1 MRAARGF
8 AFEKVMERAMDR
20 QDLQMFD
27 GFMKRD
33 GMVVPFRR
41 DKIVSAI
48 SRAADEVARRD
59 HVEVGAHMPE
69 QLADL
74 VIAQLLDPKSEYFV
88 APDAEGRQIPHIE
101 DMQDLIEI
109 VLAEQGYAPIVAA
122 YKRYRKHR
130 ELARERIR
138 VRQSGPRSR
147 DGKPVDLTDA
157 SLLLVESADKGHTLP
172 WDRKELIDTLRRHTD
187 LNEEV
192 ALNIAKT
199 VENQIIAS
207 HISSVDS
214 NLVRELLNNE
224 LTLRGYRH
232 QLRDLSVYGVSRQ
245 FVDRL
250 MYAKSQE
257 NSNIVNNNPEA
268 VQLGIA
274 ELVLKQWALDTIFTE
289 DLKAAH
295 NTGAIHLHDLGYP
308 HRVYCSSHS
317 VEYVKKY
324 GLRGL
329 NNLNNESAPAHSA
342 HVLTTHLHT
351 FVASMQA
358 NYAGA
363 LGLAY
368 INIMYAPYLRGMPRE
383 EILQVAQ
390 GLIFGGAQNAFSR
403 GGQTIFLDFN
413 IHTGVPAYL
422 KTVPAV
428 GPRGKYMLRRADG
441 TVERLEERIRPEK
454 DASGN
459 RLMELYLRDADGADR
474 CVLRELPDAKRGM
487 ALDPAVE
494 ADLAARGEKIL
505 TYGDFEEEA
514 REMTR
519 ALLEVW
525 EAGDANGHVFEF
537 PKCDFHVSAETFTD
551 PAQLAIYERACEV
564 ASRNGSVYFIFDR
577 DEVTLSACCRLR
589 TTIQDNHMMRHPES
603 MRFCGFQN
611 VTINIPQC
619 MYRAARAGRKTLD
632 GLLDEIDR
640 MMDLAVKAHEQK
652 RRRIAEMLSG
662 PGFPLWQIGKM
673 ANDGKPYVD
682 LSTATYIIGL
692 IGVNDAVRFLTG
704 EEFHESPAALR
715 LGEKIVAHMY
725 LRAKK
730 LSVKHQMKL
739 TLEESP
745 AESAARRL
753 AKADLVYYR
762 PEALTVFKGGSEDVA
777 YYTNSVHL
785 SADAPVTLVERIR
798 KQARFHSLIES
809 GAITHAFIGEQRPS
823 PAAIDRLVRDTFF
836 RTQSA
841 QLVLSPEFTYC
852 LECGH
857 NMRGLQHR
865 CTVCGSA
872 NVEGETRVVGYFS
885 KVKNWNKSKRDG
897 ELPARQ
903 RGHYA
908 VEPADCAAPSAAPSA
923 VPSVPVVPAVPSTT
937 PSAEPAHV

>member
-1 MRAARGF
+1 
-8 AFEKVMERAMDR
+8 
-20 QDLQMFD
+20 
-27 GFMKRD
+27 
-33 GMVVPFRR
+33 MVVPFRR
-41 DKIVSAI
+41 EKIIRAI
-48 SRAADEVARRD
+48 SCAAAEVERRD
-59 HVEVGAHMPE
+59 HVEVSENMPE

-74 VIAQLLDPKSEYFV
+74 VIAQLQDPKSEYYV
-88 APDAEGRQIPHIE
+88 TPDANGHRIPHIE

-122 YKRYRKHR
+122 YKRFRKHR

-138 VRQSGPRSR
+138 VRNPAKSSS
-147 DGKPVDLTDA
+147 GKPVDLTDA
-157 SLLLVESADKGHTLP
+157 SLLLVESVAKGSTMP
-172 WDRKELIDTLRRHTD
+172 WDRKELIETLMHHTD
-187 LNEEV
+187 LKEEV
-192 ALNIAKT
+192 AQNIAKT

-207 HISSVDS
+207 NISSVDS
-214 NLVRELLNNE
+214 TLIRELLNNE
-224 LTLRGYRH
+224 LSLRGYRH
-232 QLRDLSVYGVSRQ
+232 QLHDLSVYGVSRQ

-250 MYAKSQE
+250 MYAKSLE

-274 ELVLKQWALDTIFTE
+274 ELVLKQWALDTIFSA
-289 DLKAAH
+289 DLKTAH

-324 GLRGL
+324 GLKGL

-368 INIMYAPYLRGMPRE
+368 INIMYAPYLRGMDAA

-413 IHTGVPAYL
+413 IHTGVPGYL
-422 KTVPAV
+422 KSVPAV
-428 GPRGKYMLRRADG
+428 GPCGKYMLRRADG
-441 TVERLEERIRPEK
+441 SIARLEETTLSTT
-454 DASGN
+454 DANGN
-459 RLMELYLRDADGADR
+459 PLMELKVREEDGSWR
-474 CVLRELPDAKRGM
+474 CVLRETADDKHGMKLDA
-487 ALDPAVE
+487 AIDS
-494 ADLAARGEKIL
+494 DLAAHGEHIL

-514 REMTR
+514 RRMTR
-519 ALLEVW
+519 ALLDVW
-525 EAGDANGHVFEF
+525 EAGDAQGHVFEF
-537 PKCDFHVSAETFTD
+537 PKCDFHVSAETFED
-551 PAQLAIYERACEV
+551 PAQLAIYQRACEV

-611 VTINIPQC
+611 VTINLPQC
-619 MYRAARAGRKTLD
+619 MYRAARNGHSTLD
-632 GLLDEIDR
+632 GLLEEIDK
-640 MMDLAVKAHEQK
+640 MMELAVKAHEQK
-652 RRRIAEMLSG
+652 RRRISEMLSG

-682 LSTATYIIGL
+682 LATATYIIGI
-692 IGVNDAVRFLTG
+692 IGVNDAVHFLTG
-704 EEFHESPAALR
+704 KEFHESDAAMR
-715 LGEKIVAHMY
+715 LGEKIVAHMF

-739 TLEESP
+739 TLEETP

-762 PEALTVFKGGSEDVA
+762 TEALQTFKGGDEDVA

-785 SADAPVTLVERIR
+785 SADAPVSLVERIR

-809 GAITHAFIGEQRPS
+809 GAITHAFIGEERPS
-823 PAAIDRLVRDTFF
+823 PVAIDRLVRETFF

-852 LECGH
+852 QACGH
-857 NMRGLQHR
+857 NMRGLHDH
-865 CTVCGSA
+865 CTSCGSA

-897 ELPARQ
+897 ELKARQ
-903 RGHYA
+903 RGVYA
-908 VEPADCAAPSAAPSA
+908 VEANPGLVAACGGTSAAAETDGAIPLPTASTADPSWPGA
-923 VPSVPVVPAVPSTT
+923 PAEARTPVVHSSVEA
-937 PSAEPAHV
+937 

>member
-1 MRAARGF
+1 MN
-8 AFEKVMERAMDR
+8 KVETAV
-20 QDLQMFD
+20 FD
-27 GFMKRD
+27 GFRKRD
-33 GMVVPFRR
+33 GLVVPFRR
-41 DKIVSAI
+41 DKIAQAI
-48 SRAADEVARRD
+48 FRAADEVRRRD
-59 HVEVGAHMPE
+59 HVEVGETMPE
-69 QLADL
+69 QMADL
-74 VIAQLLDPKSEYFV
+74 VIQQLSDPRSEYYV
-88 APDAEGRQIPHIE
+88 SADAQGRRIPHIE

-122 YKRYRKHR
+122 YKRFRKHR
-130 ELARERIR
+130 QLARERIR
-138 VRQSGPRSR
+138 VRNQHKRESG
-147 DGKPVDLTDA
+147 DKPVDLTDA
-157 SLLLVESADKGHTLP
+157 SMLLVESVARGSTMP
-172 WDRKELIDTLRRHTD
+172 WDRKELIDTLVRHTD

-199 VENQIIAS
+199 VENQVIAS
-207 HISSVDS
+207 GMGSVDS
-214 NLVRELLNNE
+214 TLIRELLNNE
-224 LTLRGYRH
+224 LALRGYRH

-250 MYAKSQE
+250 MYAKSLE

-289 DLKAAH
+289 DLKNAH
-295 NTGAIHLHDLGYP
+295 NTGALHLHDLGYP

-329 NNLNNESAPAHSA
+329 NNLNNDSAPAHSA
-342 HVLTTHLHT
+342 HVLTGHLNT

-368 INIMYAPYLRGMPRE
+368 INIMFAPYLRGKSAK
-383 EILQVAQ
+383 EIRQVAQ

-413 IHTGVPAYL
+413 IHSGVPGYL
-422 KTVPAV
+422 KSVPAV
-428 GPRGKYMLRRADG
+428 GPCGTYLLQRATG
-441 TVERLEERIRPEK
+441 EVARLEEVIRPEK
-454 DASGN
+454 DPNGN
-459 RLMELYLRDADGADR
+459 RMMELFVKEADGSRR
-474 CVLRELPDAKRGM
+474 CVLRELADERHGQVYDAG
-487 ALDPAVE
+487 VQQ
-494 ADLAARGEKIL
+494 DLAARGERIL

-514 REMTR
+514 RELAR
-519 ALLEVW
+519 ALLGVW
-525 EAGDANGHVFEF
+525 EEGDANGHVFEF

-551 PAQLAIYERACEV
+551 PAQLAIYQRACEV

-589 TTIQDNHMMRHPES
+589 TTIQDNYMLRHPES

-619 MYRAARAGRKTLD
+619 MYRAARAGQRTYD
-632 GLLDEIDR
+632 GLIAEIDK
-640 MMDLAVKAHEQK
+640 MMDLCVKTHEQK

-662 PGFPLWQIGKM
+662 PGFPLWQIGKT
-673 ANDGKPYVD
+673 ACDGKPYVE
-682 LSTATYIIGL
+682 LEKATYIIGL
-692 IGVNDAVRFLTG
+692 IGVNDAVKFLIG
-704 EEFHESPAALR
+704 QEFHESDEALR
-715 LGEKIVAHMY
+715 LGEQIVAHMF
-725 LRAKK
+725 LRCKK
-730 LSVKHQMKL
+730 LSVKHKMKL

-762 PEALTVFKGGSEDVA
+762 EEALQSFKGGSEDVA
-777 YYTNSVHL
+777 YYTNSIHL
-785 SADAPVTLVERIR
+785 SADAPVSLVERIR

-809 GAITHAFIGEQRPS
+809 GAITHAFIGEERPS
-823 PAAIDRLVRDTFF
+823 PQAIETLMRETFF

-841 QLVLSPEFTYC
+841 QVTLSPEFTYC
-852 LECGH
+852 LDCGH
-857 NMRGLQHR
+857 NMRGLKEK
-865 CTVCGSA
+865 CTACGSA
-872 NVEGETRVVGYFS
+872 HVEGETRVVGYFS
-885 KVKNWNKSKRDG
+885 KINNWNKSKRHG

-903 RGHYA
+903 RGLYA
-908 VEPADCAAPSAAPSA
+908 VEAAAAPAPAPAAELQ
-923 VPSVPVVPAVPSTT
+923 PAE
-937 PSAEPAHV
+937 A

>member
-1 MRAARGF
+1 
-8 AFEKVMERAMDR
+8 MDKTETAT
-20 QDLQMFD
+20 FD
-27 GFMKRD
+27 GFRKRD
-33 GMVVPFRR
+33 GMVVSFRR
-41 DKIVSAI
+41 DKIVQAI
-48 SRAADEVARRD
+48 FRAADEVRRRD
-59 HVEVGAHMPE
+59 HVEVGETMPE
-69 QLADL
+69 QMADL
-74 VIAQLLDPKSEYFV
+74 VVQQLSDPRSEYHV
-88 APDAEGRQIPHIE
+88 SPDEQGKRIPHIE

-122 YKRYRKHR
+122 FKRFRKHR
-130 ELARERIR
+130 QLARERIR
-138 VRQSGPRSR
+138 VRNHHRRPGDS
-147 DGKPVDLTDA
+147 KPVDLTDA
-157 SLLLVESADKGHTLP
+157 SMLLVESVARGNTLP
-172 WDRKELIDTLRRHTD
+172 WDRKELIDTLVQHTD
-187 LNEEV
+187 LNGEV
-192 ALNIAKT
+192 VLNIAKT

-207 HISSVDS
+207 GMSSVDS
-214 NLVRELLNNE
+214 TLIRELLNNE
-224 LTLRGYRH
+224 LALRGYRH

-250 MYAKSQE
+250 MYAKSLE

-274 ELVLKQWALDTIFTE
+274 ELVLKQWALDTIFSA
-289 DLKAAH
+289 DLKNAH

-329 NNLNNESAPAHSA
+329 NNLNNDSAPASSA
-342 HVLTTHLHT
+342 HVLTGHLNT

-368 INIMYAPYLRGMPRE
+368 INIMFAPYLRGKSAK
-383 EILQVAQ
+383 EIRQVAQ

-413 IHTGVPAYL
+413 IHSGVPGYL

-428 GPRGKYMLRRADG
+428 GPCGRYMLHRADG
-441 TVERLEERIRPEK
+441 EVVRLEEVICDEK
-454 DASGN
+454 DANGN
-459 RLMELYLRDADGADR
+459 RMMELFAEEPDGSRR
-474 CVLRELPDAKRGM
+474 CVLREVADPKHGQV
-487 ALDPAVE
+487 LDSAVQ
-494 ADLAARGEKIL
+494 ADLAARGERIL

-514 REMTR
+514 RELAR
-519 ALLEVW
+519 ALLGVW
-525 EAGDANGHVFEF
+525 EEGDANGHVFEF

-551 PAQLAIYERACEV
+551 PAQMVVFQRACEV

-589 TTIQDNHMMRHPES
+589 TTIQDNYMLRHPES
-603 MRFCGFQN
+603 LRFCGFQN

-619 MYRAARAGRKTLD
+619 MYRAARAGVRTYE
-632 GLLDEIDR
+632 GLVAEIDK

-652 RRRIAEMLSG
+652 RSRIAEMVSA
-662 PGFPLWQIGKM
+662 PGFPLWQIGKTSC
-673 ANDGKPYVD
+673 DGKPYVELD
-682 LSTATYIIGL
+682 KATYIIGL
-692 IGVNDAVRFLTG
+692 IGVNDAVKFLIG
-704 EEFHESPAALR
+704 KEFHESGEALR
-715 LGEKIVAHMY
+715 MGEKLVAHMF
-725 LRAKK
+725 LRCKK
-730 LSVKHQMKL
+730 LSVKHKMKL

-762 PEALTVFKGGSEDVA
+762 DEALQVYKGGSEDVA

-785 SADAPVTLVERIR
+785 SADAPVSLVERIR

-809 GAITHAFIGEQRPS
+809 GAITHAFIGEERPA
-823 PAAIDRLVRDTFF
+823 PKAIETLIRETFF

-841 QLVLSPEFTYC
+841 QVTLSPEFTYC
-852 LECGH
+852 LDCGH
-857 NMRGLQHR
+857 NMRGLKER
-865 CTVCGSA
+865 CTACNSA
-872 NVEGETRVVGYFS
+872 HVEGETRVVGYFS
-885 KVKNWNKSKRDG
+885 KINNWNKSKRSG

-903 RGHYA
+903 RGVYA
-908 VEPADCAAPSAAPSA
+908 VETAAAPSSAPC
-923 VPSVPVVPAVPSTT
+923 VE
-937 PSAEPAHV
+937 AEPAEA

>member
-1 MRAARGF
+1 MNKSETAI
-8 AFEKVMERAMDR
+8 
-20 QDLQMFD
+20 FD
-27 GFMKRD
+27 GFRKRD

-41 DKIVSAI
+41 DKIVLAI
-48 SRAADEVARRD
+48 SRAADEVRRRD
-59 HVEVGAHMPE
+59 HVETGETMPE
-69 QLADL
+69 QMADL
-74 VIAQLLDPKSEYFV
+74 VVQQLSDPHSEYHV
-88 APDAEGRQIPHIE
+88 SPDEHGRRIPHIE

-122 YKRYRKHR
+122 YKRFRKHR
-130 ELARERIR
+130 QLARERIR
-138 VRQSGPRSR
+138 VRNQHKH
-147 DGKPVDLTDA
+147 DGNKPVDLTDA
-157 SLLLVESADKGHTLP
+157 SMLLVESVARGSTLP
-172 WDRKELIDTLRRHTD
+172 WDRKELIDTLVRHTD

-199 VENQIIAS
+199 VENQVIAS
-207 HISSVDS
+207 GMGSVDS
-214 NLVRELLNNE
+214 TLIRELLNNE
-224 LTLRGYRH
+224 LALRGYRH

-250 MYAKSQE
+250 MYAKSLE

-274 ELVLKQWALDTIFTE
+274 ELVLKQWALDTIFTA
-289 DLKAAH
+289 DLKNAH
-295 NTGAIHLHDLGYP
+295 NTGALHLHDLGYP

-329 NNLNNESAPAHSA
+329 NNLNNDSAPASSA
-342 HVLTTHLHT
+342 HVLTGHLNT

-368 INIMYAPYLRGMPRE
+368 INIMFAPYLRGKSAK
-383 EILQVAQ
+383 EIRQVAQ

-413 IHTGVPAYL
+413 IHTGVPGYL

-428 GPRGKYMLRRADG
+428 GQHGRYMLRRADG
-441 TVERLEERIRPEK
+441 TVARLEESIRAEK
-454 DASGN
+454 DANGN
-459 RLMELYLRDADGADR
+459 RMMELFATEADGSRR
-474 CVLRELPDAKRGM
+474 CVLREVADPKHGQAYDAEIEK
-487 ALDPAVE
+487 
-494 ADLAARGEKIL
+494 DLAARGERVL

-514 REMTR
+514 RELTR
-519 ALLEVW
+519 ALLDVW

-551 PAQLAIYERACEV
+551 PEQFAIYQRACEV

-589 TTIQDNHMMRHPES
+589 TTIQDNYMLRHPES

-619 MYRAARAGRKTLD
+619 MYRAARAGQNTFD
-632 GLLDEIDR
+632 GLVAEVDK
-640 MMDLAVKAHEQK
+640 MMDLCVKAHEQK
-652 RRRIAEMLSG
+652 RARIAQMISG
-662 PGFPLWQIGKM
+662 PGFPLWQIGKP
-673 ANDGKPYVD
+673 ACDGKPYVE
-682 LSTATYIIGL
+682 LEKATYIIGL
-692 IGVNDAVRFLTG
+692 IGVNDAVRFLMG
-704 EEFHESPAALR
+704 KEFHESEEALR
-715 LGEKIVAHMY
+715 LGEKLVAHMF
-725 LRAKK
+725 LRCKK
-730 LSVKHQMKL
+730 LSVKHKMKL

-762 PEALTVFKGGSEDVA
+762 EEALQVFKGGSEDVA

-785 SADAPVTLVERIR
+785 SADAPVSLVERIR

-809 GAITHAFIGEQRPS
+809 GAITHAFIGEERPS
-823 PAAIDRLVRDTFF
+823 PKAIETLIRETFF

-841 QLVLSPEFTYC
+841 QVTLSPEFTYC
-852 LECGH
+852 LDCGH
-857 NMRGLQHR
+857 NMRGIKEK
-865 CTVCGSA
+865 CTTCGSA
-872 NVEGETRVVGYFS
+872 RVEGETRVVGYFS
-885 KVKNWNKSKRDG
+885 KINNWNKSKRSG

-903 RGHYA
+903 RGIYA
-908 VEPADCAAPSAAPSA
+908 VESAA
-923 VPSVPVVPAVPSTT
+923 VPAACPESQ
-937 PSAEPAHV
+937 PAEA

>member
-1 MRAARGF
+1 MNKTEAI
-8 AFEKVMERAMDR
+8 V
-20 QDLQMFD
+20 FD
-27 GFMKRD
+27 GFRKRD

-41 DKIVSAI
+41 DKIVLAI
-48 SRAADEVARRD
+48 FRAADEVRRRD
-59 HVEVGAHMPE
+59 HVEVGETMPE
-69 QLADL
+69 QMADL
-74 VIAQLLDPKSEYFV
+74 VIQQLSDPRSEYHV
-88 APDAEGRQIPHIE
+88 SPDEHGRRIPHIE

-122 YKRYRKHR
+122 YKRFRKHR
-130 ELARERIR
+130 QLARERIR
-138 VRQSGPRSR
+138 VRSQQKAAS
-147 DGKPVDLTDA
+147 GKPVDLTDA
-157 SLLLVESADKGHTLP
+157 SMLLVESVVHGHTLP
-172 WDRKELIDTLRRHTD
+172 WDRKELVDSLLRHTD

-199 VENQIIAS
+199 VENQVIAS
-207 HISSVDS
+207 GMGSVDS
-214 NLVRELLNNE
+214 TLVRELLNNE
-224 LTLRGYRH
+224 LALRGYRH

-268 VQLGIA
+268 VQLALA
-274 ELVLKQWALDTIFTE
+274 ELVLKQWALDTIFSA
-289 DLKAAH
+289 DLKNAH
-295 NTGAIHLHDLGYP
+295 NTGALHLHDLGYP

-317 VEYVKKY
+317 VEYIKKY

-329 NNLNNESAPAHSA
+329 NNLNNESAPASSA
-342 HVLTTHLHT
+342 HVLTGHLHT

-368 INIMYAPYLRGMPRE
+368 INIMFAPYLRGKSAK
-383 EILQVAQ
+383 EIHQVAQ

-422 KTVPAV
+422 KDVPAV
-428 GPRGKYMLRRADG
+428 GPHGRYMLQRADG
-441 TVERLEERIRPEK
+441 TIAQLEEVIRDEL
-454 DASGN
+454 DANGN
-459 RLMELYLRDADGADR
+459 RLMELYVTDDDGTRR
-474 CVLRELPDAKRGM
+474 CVLREEPDPRHGQRYA
-487 ALDPAVE
+487 ADVAE
-494 ADLAARGEKIL
+494 ALAARGERLL
-505 TYGDFEEEA
+505 TYGDYEEEA
-514 REMTR
+514 RELTR
-519 ALLEVW
+519 ALLNVW

-551 PAQLAIYERACEV
+551 PAQLAIFQRACEV

-589 TTIQDNHMMRHPES
+589 TTIQDNYMLRHPES

-619 MYRAARAGRKTLD
+619 MYRAARAGERTFE
-632 GLLDEIDR
+632 GLVAEVDK
-640 MMDLAVKAHEQK
+640 MMDLCVKAHEQK
-652 RRRIAEMLSG
+652 RNRIAEMISG
-662 PGFPLWQIGKM
+662 PGFPLWQIGKP
-673 ANDGKPYVD
+673 ACDGKPYVELD
-682 LSTATYIIGL
+682 KATYIIGL

-704 EEFHESPAALR
+704 QEFHESEEAMR
-715 LGEKIVAHMY
+715 LGEKLVAHMF
-725 LRAKK
+725 LRCKK
-730 LSVKHQMKL
+730 LSVKHKMKL

-762 PEALTVFKGGSEDVA
+762 DEALQVYKGGSEDVA

-785 SADAPVTLVERIR
+785 SADAPVSLVERIR

-809 GAITHAFIGEQRPS
+809 GAITHAFIGEERPS
-823 PAAIDRLVRDTFF
+823 PQAIETLMRETFF

-841 QLVLSPEFTYC
+841 QVTLSPEFTYC
-852 LECGH
+852 LDCGH
-857 NMRGLQHR
+857 NMRGLKER
-865 CTVCGSA
+865 CTACGSA
-872 NVEGETRVVGYFS
+872 HVEGETRVVGYFS
-885 KVKNWNKSKRDG
+885 KINNWNKSKREG

-903 RGHYA
+903 RGIYA
-908 VEPADCAAPSAAPSA
+908 VEAASPVASQTMPAACPAPQ
-923 VPSVPVVPAVPSTT
+923 PVEA
-937 PSAEPAHV
+937 

>member
-1 MRAARGF
+1 
-8 AFEKVMERAMDR
+8 MESDT
-20 QDLQMFD
+20 QLFD
-27 GFMKRD
+27 GFCKRD

-41 DKIVSAI
+41 EKIVTAI
-48 SRAADEVARRD
+48 THAAEEVKRRD
-59 HVEVGAHMPE
+59 HIEVVETMPE
-69 QLADL
+69 KMADL
-74 VIAQLLDPKSEYFV
+74 VIAQLQDPQSEYYV
-88 APDAEGRQIPHIE
+88 NADANGKRIPQIE

-122 YKRYRKHR
+122 YKRFRKHR
-130 ELARERIR
+130 QLARERIH
-138 VRQSGPRSR
+138 VTNAKSKGA

-157 SLLLVESADKGHTLP
+157 SLLLVERSERGNSTP
-172 WDRKELIDTLRRHTD
+172 WDRRELVATLMAHTD
-187 LNEEV
+187 LNQEV

-199 VENQIIAS
+199 VENQVIAS
-207 HISSVDS
+207 GMRSVDS
-214 NLVRELLNNE
+214 SLLREFLNNE
-224 LTLRGYRH
+224 LSLRGYRH

-250 MYAKSQE
+250 MYAKSLE

-274 ELVLKQWALDTIFTE
+274 ELVLKQWALDTIFSP
-289 DLKAAH
+289 DLREAH

-317 VEYVKKY
+317 VEYIKKY

-329 NNLNNESAPAHSA
+329 NNLNNESSPAHTA

-368 INIMYAPYLRGMPRE
+368 INIMYAPYLVGCAPRE
-383 EILQVAQ
+383 IKQIAQ

-403 GGQTIFLDFN
+403 GGQTIFMDFN

-422 KTVPAV
+422 RDVPAV
-428 GPRGKYMLRRADG
+428 GPAGRYMLRDAAGAVHRLRE
-441 TVERLEERIRPEK
+441 ERLDEK
-454 DASGN
+454 DPNGHPLM
-459 RLMELYLRDADGADR
+459 RLWLDGETEATPARIVLQEAIDDKKGLVLDA
-474 CVLRELPDAKRGM
+474 
-487 ALDPAVE
+487 AVQ
-494 ADLAARGEKIL
+494 ADLDARGERIL
-505 TYGDFEEEA
+505 TYGDFQAEA
-514 REMTR
+514 RAMAT

-525 EAGDANGHVFEF
+525 EEGDANGHVFEF
-537 PKCDFHVSAETFTD
+537 PKCDFHVSAETYAD
-551 PAQLAIYERACEV
+551 PDQLAVYERACEV

-589 TTIQDNHMMRHPES
+589 TTIQDRYMMRHPES

-619 MYRAARAGRKTLD
+619 MYRAARAGRRNLE
-632 GLLDEIDR
+632 GLCAEIDA

-662 PGFPLWQIGKM
+662 PGYPLWQIGKL
-673 ANDGKPYVD
+673 ANDGMPYVD
-682 LSTATYIIGL
+682 LATATYIIGL
-692 IGVNDAVRFLTG
+692 IGVNDAVQFLTG
-704 EEFHESPAALR
+704 KQFHESDEAIR
-715 LGEKIVAHMY
+715 LGEKIVAHMF

-730 LSVKHQMKL
+730 LSVKHGMKL
-739 TLEESP
+739 TLEETP

-762 PEALTVFKGGSEDVA
+762 DEALQIYKGGREDVA

-785 SADAPVTLVERIR
+785 SADAPVSLVERIR

-809 GAITHAFIGEQRPS
+809 GAITHAFIGEERPS
-823 PAAIDRLVRDTFF
+823 PAAIDTLVRETFF

-841 QLVLSPEFTYC
+841 QITLSPEFTYC
-852 LECGH
+852 LDCGH
-857 NMRGLQHR
+857 NMRGLKDA
-865 CTVCGSA
+865 CTACGSTH
-872 NVEGETRVVGYFS
+872 VEGETRVVGYFS
-885 KVKNWNKSKRDG
+885 KIQNWNKSKREG
-897 ELPARQ
+897 ELPARR
-903 RGHYA
+903 RGVYA
-908 VEPADCAAPSAAPSA
+908 VAADASLVAACGGTADVAEAAPVLPGVA
-923 VPSVPVVPAVPSTT
+923 T
-937 PSAEPAHV
+937 PSEAWKQEVR

>member
-1 MRAARGF
+1 MNKAESAI
-8 AFEKVMERAMDR
+8 
-20 QDLQMFD
+20 FD
-27 GFMKRD
+27 GFRKRD

-41 DKIVSAI
+41 DKIVQAI
-48 SRAADEVARRD
+48 YRAADEVRRRD
-59 HVEVGAHMPE
+59 HVEVGETMPE
-69 QLADL
+69 QMADL
-74 VIAQLLDPKSEYFV
+74 VVQQLSDPRSEYHV
-88 APDAEGRQIPHIE
+88 SADDHGRRIPHIE

-122 YKRYRKHR
+122 YKRFRKHR
-130 ELARERIR
+130 QLARERIR
-138 VRQSGPRSR
+138 VRNQHKHAGN
-147 DGKPVDLTDA
+147 KPVDLTDA
-157 SLLLVESADKGHTLP
+157 SMLLVESVARGSTLP
-172 WDRKELIDTLRRHTD
+172 WDRKELIDTLVRHTD

-192 ALNIAKT
+192 ALNVAKT

-207 HISSVDS
+207 GMGSVDS
-214 NLVRELLNNE
+214 TLIRELLNNE
-224 LTLRGYRH
+224 LALRGYRH

-250 MYAKSQE
+250 MYAKSLE

-274 ELVLKQWALDTIFTE
+274 ELVLKQWALDTIFTS
-289 DLKAAH
+289 DLKNAH
-295 NTGAIHLHDLGYP
+295 NTGALHLHDLGYP

-329 NNLNNESAPAHSA
+329 NNLNNDSAPASSA
-342 HVLTTHLHT
+342 HVLTGHLNT

-368 INIMYAPYLRGMPRE
+368 INIMFAPYLRGKSAK
-383 EILQVAQ
+383 EIRQIAQ

-413 IHTGVPAYL
+413 IHTGVPSYL

-428 GPRGKYMLRRADG
+428 GPCGRYMLRRADG
-441 TVERLEERIRPEK
+441 ETVRLEEVVRSEK
-454 DASGN
+454 DAHGN
-459 RLMELYLRDADGADR
+459 RMMELWVTDPDGGRR
-474 CVLRELPDAKRGM
+474 CVLREVADPKHGQVVDAGVHK
-487 ALDPAVE
+487 
-494 ADLAARGEKIL
+494 DLEVRGERIL
-505 TYGDFEEEA
+505 TYGDFEAEA
-514 REMTR
+514 RDLTR
-519 ALLEVW
+519 ALLGVW
-525 EAGDANGHVFEF
+525 EEGDANGHVFEF

-551 PAQLAIYERACEV
+551 PEQFAIYQRACEV

-589 TTIQDNHMMRHPES
+589 TTIQDNHMLRHPES

-619 MYRAARAGRKTLD
+619 MYRAARAGQRTFE
-632 GLLDEIDR
+632 GLVTEVDK

-652 RRRIAEMLSG
+652 RARIAEMISG
-662 PGFPLWQIGKM
+662 PGFPLWQIGKP
-673 ANDGKPYVD
+673 ACDGKPYVELD
-682 LSTATYIIGL
+682 KATYIIGL
-692 IGVNDAVRFLTG
+692 IGVNDAVKFLMG
-704 EEFHESPAALR
+704 REFHESDEALR
-715 LGEKIVAHMY
+715 LGEKLVAHMF
-725 LRAKK
+725 LRCKK
-730 LSVKHQMKL
+730 LSVKHKMKL

-762 PEALTVFKGGSEDVA
+762 DEALQVVKGGSEDVA

-785 SADAPVTLVERIR
+785 SADAPVSLVERIR

-809 GAITHAFIGEQRPS
+809 GAITHAFIGEERPS
-823 PAAIDRLVRDTFF
+823 PKAIETLVRETFF

-841 QLVLSPEFTYC
+841 QVTLSPEFTYC
-852 LECGH
+852 LDCGH
-857 NMRGLQHR
+857 NMRGLKEK
-865 CTVCGSA
+865 CTSCGSGR
-872 NVEGETRVVGYFS
+872 VEGETRVVGYFS
-885 KVKNWNKSKRDG
+885 KISNWNQSKRLG

-903 RGHYA
+903 RGIYA
-908 VEPADCAAPSAAPSA
+908 VESA
-923 VPSVPVVPAVPSTT
+923 VPARACSET
-937 PSAEPAHV
+937 EPAEA

>member
-1 MRAARGF
+1 MNKAEAT
-8 AFEKVMERAMDR
+8 V
-20 QDLQMFD
+20 FD
-27 GFMKRD
+27 GFRKRD

-41 DKIVSAI
+41 DKIVLAI
-48 SRAADEVARRD
+48 FRAADEVHRRD
-59 HVEVGAHMPE
+59 HVETSETMPE
-69 QLADL
+69 QMADL
-74 VIAQLLDPKSEYFV
+74 VIQQLSDPRSEYHV
-88 APDAEGRQIPHIE
+88 SPDEHGRRIPHIE

-122 YKRYRKHR
+122 YKRFRKHR
-130 ELARERIR
+130 QLARERIR
-138 VRQSGPRSR
+138 VRSHHRRESG
-147 DGKPVDLTDA
+147 DKPVDLTDA
-157 SLLLVESADKGHTLP
+157 SMLMVESVARGSTMP
-172 WDRKELIDTLRRHTD
+172 WDRKELVRTLVQHTD
-187 LNEEV
+187 LNEEI

-199 VENQIIAS
+199 VENQVIAS
-207 HISSVDS
+207 GMGSVDS
-214 NLVRELLNNE
+214 TLIRELLNNE
-224 LTLRGYRH
+224 LALRGYRH

-250 MYAKSQE
+250 MYAKSLE

-274 ELVLKQWALDTIFTE
+274 ELVLKQWALDTIFSA
-289 DLKAAH
+289 DLKNAH
-295 NTGAIHLHDLGYP
+295 NTGALHLHDLGYP

-329 NNLNNESAPAHSA
+329 NNLNNDSAPASSA
-342 HVLTTHLHT
+342 HVLTGHLNT

-368 INIMYAPYLRGMPRE
+368 INIMFAPYLRGKSAK
-383 EILQVAQ
+383 EIRQVAQ

-413 IHTGVPAYL
+413 IHSGVPSYL

-428 GPRGKYMLRRADG
+428 GPCGRYQLRRADG
-441 TVERLEERIRPEK
+441 ETVRLEEVVRDEK
-454 DASGN
+454 DAHGN
-459 RLMELYLRDADGADR
+459 RMMELFLTETDGSRR
-474 CVLRELPDAKRGM
+474 CVLREVADPKHGQAYDADVLK
-487 ALDPAVE
+487 
-494 ADLAARGEKIL
+494 DLEARGERIL

-514 REMTR
+514 RELTR
-519 ALLEVW
+519 ALLGVW
-525 EAGDANGHVFEF
+525 EEGDANGHVFEF

-551 PAQLAIYERACEV
+551 PKQLAIYQRACEV

-589 TTIQDNHMMRHPES
+589 TTVQDTYMLRHPES
-603 MRFCGFQN
+603 LRFCGFQN

-619 MYRAARAGRKTLD
+619 MYRAARAGERSYE
-632 GLLDEIDR
+632 GLVAEIDK

-652 RRRIAEMLSG
+652 RTRIAEMISG

-673 ANDGKPYVD
+673 ACDGKPYVE
-682 LSTATYIIGL
+682 LEKATYIIGL
-692 IGVNDAVRFLTG
+692 IGVNDAVKFLIG
-704 EEFHESPAALR
+704 QEFHENEEALR
-715 LGEKIVAHMY
+715 LGEKLVAHMF
-725 LRAKK
+725 LRCKK
-730 LSVKHQMKL
+730 LSVKHKMKL

-762 PEALTVFKGGSEDVA
+762 DEALQVYKGGSEDVA

-785 SADAPVTLVERIR
+785 SADAPVSLVERIR
-798 KQARFHSLIES
+798 KQAQFHSLIES
-809 GAITHAFIGEQRPS
+809 GAITHAFIGEERPS
-823 PAAIDRLVRDTFF
+823 PRAIETLMRETFF

-841 QLVLSPEFTYC
+841 QVTLSPEFTYC
-852 LECGH
+852 LDCGH
-857 NMRGLQHR
+857 NMRGLKEN
-865 CTVCGSA
+865 CTSCGSA
-872 NVEGETRVVGYFS
+872 RVEGETRVVGYFS
-885 KVKNWNKSKRDG
+885 KINNWNKSKRDG

-903 RGHYA
+903 RGVYA
-908 VEPADCAAPSAAPSA
+908 VETAAAPAAVCA
-923 VPSVPVVPAVPSTT
+923 ETQPAE
-937 PSAEPAHV
+937 A

>member
-1 MRAARGF
+1 MST
-8 AFEKVMERAMDR
+8 MMDG
-20 QDLQMFD
+20 QPMQMFD

-41 DKIVSAI
+41 DKIVQAI
-48 SRAADEVARRD
+48 SRAAEEVARRD
-59 HVEVGAHMPE
+59 HVEVGEHMPE

-138 VRQSGPRSR
+138 VRQSGSRTR

-157 SLLLVESADKGHTLP
+157 SLLLVESADKGHTMP

-207 HISSVDS
+207 RINSVDS

-224 LTLRGYRH
+224 LSLRGYRH

-274 ELVLKQWALDTIFTE
+274 ELVLKQWALDTIFSE

-368 INIMYAPYLRGMPRE
+368 INIMYAPYLRGMDAA
-383 EILQVAQ
+383 EIRQVAQ

-413 IHTGVPAYL
+413 IHTGVPGYL

-428 GPRGKYMLRRADG
+428 GPRGQYMLRRPDG
-441 TVERLEERIRPEK
+441 TVARLEERIRDEK

-459 RLMELYLRDADGADR
+459 RLMELYLRDGDTDR
-474 CVLRELPDAKRGM
+474 CVLREVPDAKRGA

-494 ADLAARGEKIL
+494 DDLADRGEKIL

-611 VTINIPQC
+611 VTVNIPQC

-704 EEFHESPAALR
+704 EEFHQSEAALR

-809 GAITHAFIGEQRPS
+809 GAITHAFIGEERPS
-823 PAAIDRLVRDTFF
+823 PAAIDRLVRETFF

-841 QLVLSPEFTYC
+841 QVVLSPEFTYC
-852 LECGH
+852 LDCGH
-857 NMRGLQHR
+857 NMRGLRHR
-865 CTVCGSA
+865 CTTCGSA

-908 VEPADCAAPSAAPSA
+908 VEPTSCPAPSA
-923 VPSVPVVPAVPSTT
+923 VPVVPPVPTVPSVPTVPNT
-937 PSAEPAHV
+937 PAEVPAHV

>member
-1 MRAARGF
+1 MNKAEAT
-8 AFEKVMERAMDR
+8 V
-20 QDLQMFD
+20 FD
-27 GFMKRD
+27 GFRKRD

-41 DKIVSAI
+41 DKIVIAI
-48 SRAADEVARRD
+48 SRAADEVRRRD
-59 HVEVGAHMPE
+59 HVETGETMPE
-69 QLADL
+69 QMADL
-74 VIAQLLDPKSEYFV
+74 VIQQLSDPRSEYHV
-88 APDAEGRQIPHIE
+88 SADDHGRRIPHIE

-122 YKRYRKHR
+122 YKRFRKHR
-130 ELARERIR
+130 QLARERIR
-138 VRQSGPRSR
+138 VRNQHKNAGN
-147 DGKPVDLTDA
+147 KPVDLTDA
-157 SLLLVESADKGHTLP
+157 SMLLVESVARGSTLP
-172 WDRKELIDTLRRHTD
+172 WDRKELIDTLVRHTD

-192 ALNIAKT
+192 ALNVAKT

-207 HISSVDS
+207 GMGSVDS
-214 NLVRELLNNE
+214 TLIRELLNNE
-224 LTLRGYRH
+224 LALRGYRH

-250 MYAKSQE
+250 MYAKSLE

-274 ELVLKQWALDTIFTE
+274 ELVLKQWALDTIFSA
-289 DLKAAH
+289 DLKNAH
-295 NTGAIHLHDLGYP
+295 NTGALHLHDLGYP

-329 NNLNNESAPAHSA
+329 NNLNNDSAPASSA
-342 HVLTTHLHT
+342 HVLTGHLNT

-368 INIMYAPYLRGMPRE
+368 INIMFAPYLRGKSAK
-383 EILQVAQ
+383 EIRQVAQ

-413 IHTGVPAYL
+413 IHTGVPGYL

-428 GPRGKYMLRRADG
+428 GQHGRYMLRRADG
-441 TVERLEERIRPEK
+441 TVARLEESIRAEK
-454 DASGN
+454 DANGN
-459 RLMELYLRDADGADR
+459 RMMELFATEADGSRR
-474 CVLRELPDAKRGM
+474 CVLREVADPKHGQAYDAE
-487 ALDPAVE
+487 VE
-494 ADLAARGEKIL
+494 KDLAARGERIL

-514 REMTR
+514 RDLTR
-519 ALLEVW
+519 ALLDVW

-551 PAQLAIYERACEV
+551 PKQLAIYQRACEV

-589 TTIQDNHMMRHPES
+589 TTIQDNYMLRHPES
-603 MRFCGFQN
+603 LRFCGFQN

-619 MYRAARAGRKTLD
+619 MYRAARAGQRTFD
-632 GLLDEIDR
+632 GLVAEIDK
-640 MMDLAVKAHEQK
+640 MMDLCVKAHEQK
-652 RRRIAEMLSG
+652 RARIAEMISG
-662 PGFPLWQIGKM
+662 PGFPLWQIGKE
-673 ANDGKPYVD
+673 ACDGKPYVELD
-682 LSTATYIIGL
+682 KATYIIGL
-692 IGVNDAVRFLTG
+692 IGVNDAVRFLMG
-704 EEFHESPAALR
+704 KEFHESDEALR
-715 LGEKIVAHMY
+715 LGEKIVAHMF
-725 LRAKK
+725 LRCKK
-730 LSVKHQMKL
+730 LSVKHKMKL

-762 PEALTVFKGGSEDVA
+762 DEALQVYKGGSEDVA

-785 SADAPVTLVERIR
+785 CADAPVSLVERIR
-798 KQARFHSLIES
+798 KQAQFHSLIES
-809 GAITHAFIGEQRPS
+809 GAITHAFIGEERPS
-823 PAAIDRLVRDTFF
+823 PQAIETLMRETFF

-841 QLVLSPEFTYC
+841 QVTLSPEFTYC
-852 LECGH
+852 LDCGH
-857 NMRGLQHR
+857 NMRGLKEK
-865 CTVCGSA
+865 CTSCGSA
-872 NVEGETRVVGYFS
+872 RVEGETRVVGYFS
-885 KVKNWNKSKRDG
+885 KINNWNKSKRDG

-903 RGHYA
+903 RGVYA
-908 VEPADCAAPSAAPSA
+908 VEAAAAPAPA
-923 VPSVPVVPAVPSTT
+923 PCAETQPAE
-937 PSAEPAHV
+937 A

>member
-1 MRAARGF
+1 MNKAEAAI
-8 AFEKVMERAMDR
+8 
-20 QDLQMFD
+20 FD
-27 GFMKRD
+27 GFRKRD
-33 GMVVPFRR
+33 GMVVPFSRE
-41 DKIVSAI
+41 KIVQAI
-48 SRAADEVARRD
+48 YRASDEVRRRD
-59 HVEVGAHMPE
+59 HVEVGETMPE
-69 QLADL
+69 QMADL
-74 VIAQLLDPKSEYFV
+74 VIQQLSDPRSEYHV
-88 APDAEGRQIPHIE
+88 SADEHGRRIPHIE

-122 YKRYRKHR
+122 YKRFRKHR
-130 ELARERIR
+130 QLARERIR
-138 VRQSGPRSR
+138 VRSQHKHAGN
-147 DGKPVDLTDA
+147 KPVDLTDA
-157 SLLLVESADKGHTLP
+157 SMLMVESVARGSTLP
-172 WDRKELIDTLRRHTD
+172 WDRKELIDTLVRHTD

-192 ALNIAKT
+192 ALNVAKT

-207 HISSVDS
+207 GMGSVDS
-214 NLVRELLNNE
+214 TLIRELLNNE
-224 LTLRGYRH
+224 LSLRGYRH

-250 MYAKSQE
+250 MYAKSLE

-274 ELVLKQWALDTIFTE
+274 ELVLKQWALDTIFSA
-289 DLKAAH
+289 DLKNAH

-329 NNLNNESAPAHSA
+329 NNLNNDSAPASSA
-342 HVLTTHLHT
+342 HVLTGHLNT

-368 INIMYAPYLRGMPRE
+368 INIMFAPYLRGKSAK
-383 EILQVAQ
+383 EIRQIAQ

-413 IHTGVPAYL
+413 IHTGVPSYL

-428 GPRGKYMLRRADG
+428 GQHGRYMLRRADG
-441 TVERLEERIRPEK
+441 EVVRLEETIRPEK
-454 DASGN
+454 DANGN
-459 RLMELYLRDADGADR
+459 RMMELFLTEADGSRR
-474 CVLRELPDAKRGM
+474 CVLREVA
-487 ALDPAVE
+487 DPKHGQAYDVAVE
-494 ADLAARGEKIL
+494 QDLAARGERVL

-514 REMTR
+514 RELTR
-519 ALLEVW
+519 ALLDVW

-551 PAQLAIYERACEV
+551 PLQLAIYQRACEV

-589 TTIQDNHMMRHPES
+589 TTIQDNYMLRHPES
-603 MRFCGFQN
+603 LRFCGFQN
-611 VTINIPQC
+611 VTINVPQC
-619 MYRAARAGRKTLD
+619 MYRAARAGERTYE
-632 GLLDEIDR
+632 GLVAEIDK

-652 RRRIAEMLSG
+652 RARIAEMIGG
-662 PGFPLWQIGKM
+662 PGFPLWQIGKE
-673 ANDGKPYVD
+673 ACDGKPYVELD
-682 LSTATYIIGL
+682 KATYIIGL
-692 IGVNDAVRFLTG
+692 IGVNDAVKFLTG
-704 EEFHESPAALR
+704 QEFHDGDEALR
-715 LGEKIVAHMY
+715 LGERIVAHMF
-725 LRAKK
+725 LRCKK
-730 LSVKHQMKL
+730 LSVKHKMKL

-762 PEALTVFKGGSEDVA
+762 DEALQIYKGGSEDVA

-785 SADAPVTLVERIR
+785 SADAPVSLVERIR
-798 KQARFHSLIES
+798 KQAQFHSLIES
-809 GAITHAFIGEQRPS
+809 GAITHAFIGEERPS
-823 PAAIDRLVRDTFF
+823 PQAIETLMRETFF

-841 QLVLSPEFTYC
+841 QVTLSPEFTYC
-852 LECGH
+852 LDCGH
-857 NMRGLQHR
+857 NMRGLKEN
-865 CTVCGSA
+865 CTSCGSA
-872 NVEGETRVVGYFS
+872 RVEGETRVVGYFS
-885 KVKNWNKSKRDG
+885 KINNWNKSKREG

-903 RGHYA
+903 RGVYA
-908 VEPADCAAPSAAPSA
+908 VEAAAAPAPAACLETQ
-923 VPSVPVVPAVPSTT
+923 PAE
-937 PSAEPAHV
+937 A